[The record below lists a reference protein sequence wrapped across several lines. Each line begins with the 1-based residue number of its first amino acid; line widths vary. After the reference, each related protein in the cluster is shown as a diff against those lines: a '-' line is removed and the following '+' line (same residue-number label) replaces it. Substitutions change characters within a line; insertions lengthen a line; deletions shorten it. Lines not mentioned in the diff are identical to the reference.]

1 MSFWLKLAAFCA
13 AFMIVFGLIGLIFD
27 EPVRMAVAGIL
38 PGVGVGYG
46 FLTVRERDA
55 RIRAY
60 KAKKA
65 AEEAAEGAEEAQ
77 AG

>member
-1 MSFWLKLAAFCA
+1 MSFYLKLAGFCA
-13 AFMIVFGLIGLIFD
+13 VFMVVFGLVGLAFD

-55 RIRAY
+55 RIRAR
-60 KAKKA
+60 KA
-65 AEEAAEGAEEAQ
+65 ALAEAETEGPSE
-77 AG
+77 

>member
-1 MSFWLKLAAFCA
+1 MTFYLKLAAFCA
-13 AFMIVFGLIGLIFD
+13 VFMVIFGVIGLLFG
-27 EPVRMAVAGIL
+27 EPIRMGVAGVL

-65 AEEAAEGAEEAQ
+65 EEEAAEQAEEASTD
-77 AG
+77 